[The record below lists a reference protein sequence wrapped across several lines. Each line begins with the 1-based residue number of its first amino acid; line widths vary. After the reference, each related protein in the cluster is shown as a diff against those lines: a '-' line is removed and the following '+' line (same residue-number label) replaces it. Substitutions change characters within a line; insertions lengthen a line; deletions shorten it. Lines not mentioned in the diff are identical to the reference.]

1 MTEVPDFL
9 LKRSKDRRAALSG
22 AAPTAEPSASK
33 EVAKT
38 VTSSAAPALAAE
50 VAPPPPPKPD
60 PAYVV
65 AAKSRKKIP
74 FWAMA
79 TLSLLPVW
87 AFLYLLAVSPVVRE
101 ESGPMATG
109 AAVYGA
115 CASCHGANGQ
125 GGAGRVLHEG
135 EVLKTF
141 PNIEDMLNFVYTG
154 SQPFVAAGL
163 SVYGDPAREGGAHAP
178 LSYNG
183 NAMPAQGEKWGGGL
197 TDYEVLGV
205 VCHERYAIGGADPKS
220 EQWSSEYATWC
231 SPESE
236 IYAALQAGAVDY
248 DTLAESFAMLEVPP
262 RAVGTEA
269 RPSTK

>member
-9 LKRSKDRRAALSG
+9 LKRSQDRRAALSG

-109 AAVYGA
+109 AEVYGA

-125 GGAGRVLHEG
+125 GGAGRWRTVWRVGGH
-135 EVLKTF
+135 
-141 PNIEDMLNFVYTG
+141 
-154 SQPFVAAGL
+154 AGA
-163 SVYGDPAREGGAHAP
+163 GEGGLRPADLGPGRPPPHHHRRGAP
-178 LSYNG
+178 RRL
-183 NAMPAQGEKWGGGL
+183 MPGSGMARRL
-197 TDYEVLGV
+197 L
-205 VCHERYAIGGADPKS
+205 AD
-220 EQWSSEYATWC
+220 
-231 SPESE
+231 
-236 IYAALQAGAVDY
+236 
-248 DTLAESFAMLEVPP
+248 
-262 RAVGTEA
+262 RA
-269 RPSTK
+269 